1 MTGSVPLWV
10 KLAGVAA
17 AVYCIAVFGTVYR
30 YNQSIL
36 ESASFAEITGGGF
49 IYNNR
54 IADIRAGITV
64 GLVKPLPLGTRL
76 IAEFE
81 SPQGG
86 KIEVE
91 KAVSHA
97 KRNYSFETPSLRD
110 VEAERT
116 YAAVL
121 HVIDAKTGEEIER
134 HEKGLKSSVAPKAMP
149 SKPLT
154 IGPGYHVNPDIQPAP
169 KG

>member
-1 MTGSVPLWV
+1 MTGAVPLWV

-17 AVYCIAVFGTVYR
+17 AVYCIAVFGTLYR

-36 ESASFAEITGGGF
+36 ENASYAEITGGGF
-49 IYNNR
+49 IYNYR

-76 IAEFE
+76 VAEFE

-86 KIEVE
+86 KIEIE
-91 KAVSHA
+91 QAVSHA
-97 KRNYSFETPSLRD
+97 RRNYSFETPSLRD
-110 VEAERT
+110 VEADRAYT
-116 YAAVL
+116 AVL
-121 HVIDAKTGEEIER
+121 HVLDAKTGQEIEH
-134 HEKGLKSSVAPKAMP
+134 HEKGLKSGVAPKAMP
-149 SKPLT
+149 TKALT
-154 IGPGYHVNPDIQPAP
+154 IGPGYHINPEIQPAP

>member
-17 AVYCIAVFGTVYR
+17 AVYCIAVFGTLYR

-36 ESASFAEITGGGF
+36 ANASYAEITGGGF
-49 IYNNR
+49 IYNYR

-76 IAEFE
+76 VAEFE

-86 KIEVE
+86 KIEIE

-97 KRNYSFETPSLRD
+97 RRNYSFETPSLRD
-110 VEAERT
+110 VEADRT

-121 HVIDAKTGEEIER
+121 HVLDAKTGQEIEH
-134 HEKGLKSSVAPKAMP
+134 HEKGLKSGVAPKAMP
-149 SKPLT
+149 TKALT
-154 IGPGYHVNPDIQPAP
+154 IGPGYHINPEIQPAP
-169 KG
+169 NG

>member
-17 AVYCIAVFGTVYR
+17 AVYCIAVFGTLYR

-36 ESASFAEITGGGF
+36 ENVSFAEITGGGF
-49 IYNNR
+49 IYNYR

-76 IAEFE
+76 VAEFE
-81 SPQGG
+81 NPQGG
-86 KIEVE
+86 KIEIE

-97 KRNYSFETPSLRD
+97 RRNYSFETPSLRD
-110 VEAERT
+110 VEADRT
-116 YAAVL
+116 YTAVL
-121 HVIDAKTGEEIER
+121 HVFDAKTGQEIEH
-134 HEKGLKSSVAPKAMP
+134 HEKGLKSGVAPKAMP
-149 SKPLT
+149 TKALT
-154 IGPGYHVNPDIQPAP
+154 IGPGYHINPEIQPAP